1 MYLKKIIASG
11 FKSFADKINLDFPN
25 GITGIVGPN
34 GSGKSNVVDAVRW
47 VLGEQSVKSLRGD
60 GNMAD
65 VIFSGSKSRGK
76 MNVASVT
83 LVFDNTDKYLPLDY
97 SEIAIRRRVYRDGT
111 NEYSIN
117 DEKCRLKDITDLL
130 LDSGMAKESFN
141 IISQGK
147 IEEII
152 NSKPSERRVIFEEAA
167 GVLKYKRRK
176 EEAFRKLERTHDNMK
191 RINDIILDLE
201 DRVTPLKEQH
211 DKAIIYNDLSSKL
224 ENVEI
229 ALITNDITN
238 LNYKYKNDKEKI
250 EILNKEIINISTTN
264 TTSEVKI
271 ENYKKELNNINSTI
285 TKLQRDLIEQTTLVE
300 KINSEKNILL
310 ERKKYEV
317 DNTKLRNNILDL
329 KEQEFK
335 LQTDINVLNNEINNK
350 KIEVESINN
359 NYNIVD
365 SEIKQIKK
373 SKELNLQK
381 LNKLIKNKTIMDNK
395 VSYLKESIENNSAL
409 PSSVKHVLNNPKLD
423 GVHDVIGNLIEVDE
437 KYALAITTALGFS
450 TNNIVVEND
459 IIAKEAINYLKT
471 NQLGRATFFPL
482 NIIKS
487 KYIDE
492 QIFNLLKSLDGFVGV
507 ASALVK
513 FNIIYKNI
521 IENQLGNVIVADC
534 IDNANNISKIIN
546 HRYKIV
552 TLDGEIIHIGGS
564 LTGGTTNKSRN
575 VITEKYDLESS
586 MLELNKII
594 ENIKN
599 IENEINNYDYQLKSL
614 EDKLYIE
621 SRNLVNAKE
630 YINNKKNM
638 SEEYNNKLSKI
649 RNEINGT
656 NNILDNNLDNEETRI
671 IEEYYKAI
679 DLKNNIEN
687 KLKNEQNKRDNLNE
701 ELSNYEGSLKKD
713 NNIFNQKSKELK
725 DLEIEINRIDVKMDT
740 LLNKLNETYS
750 MTYERAIMT
759 YKLEIEESDARIKVS
774 NLKNEIKKLGIV
786 NIAAIDEY
794 KQVKEKYD
802 FLISQK
808 NDLINAENMLLE
820 IIDEMDTVMKKEF
833 SDTFEIIRENFVE
846 TFKEL
851 FKGGKADLELTD
863 SNNLLETGIEIIA
876 SPPGKKL
883 SSISLLSGGEKTFTA
898 ISLLFAILK
907 SRPVPFCILDEV
919 EAALDEVNVDS
930 FGNYI
935 NGLKEKTQFIL
946 ITHKKRTMEYVDV
959 LYGITM
965 QESGVSKLVSVK
977 LEDIK

>member
-1 MYLKKIIASG
+1 
-11 FKSFADKINLDFPN
+11 
-25 GITGIVGPN
+25 
-34 GSGKSNVVDAVRW
+34 
-47 VLGEQSVKSLRGD
+47 
-60 GNMAD
+60 MAD

-373 SKELNLQK
+373 SKELNLQN
-381 LNKLIKNKTIMDNK
+381 LNKLIKNKTIIDNK

-459 IIAKEAINYLKT
+459 IIAKETINYLKT

-513 FNIIYKNI
+513 FNSIYKNI

-586 MLELNKII
+586 ILELNKII

-820 IIDEMDTVMKKEF
+820 IIDEMDTVMKREF
-833 SDTFEIIRENFVE
+833 SDTFEIIRKNFVE